1 MDLAAAAFYFV
12 PFLSS
17 KITCKGNIYNSYM
30 QTFFHFFYTFCDFL
44 YVFLCFLM
52 KIAFLVGSFCNF
64 LSPPHFSRP
73 SRPSRLSSPS
83 SPQTKT
89 NDLPNGKSFILLPN

>member
-1 MDLAAAAFYFV
+1 MDLAAAAFYFL
-12 PFLSS
+12 PFLFS

-52 KIAFLVGSFCNF
+52 KIAAFIGCLLIF
-64 LSPPHFSRP
+64 LSFL
-73 SRPSRLSSPS
+73 RLQPLNYSTFGASS
-83 SPQTKT
+83 K
-89 NDLPNGKSFILLPN
+89 